1 MGRRRCDGDGGLG
14 GPWTSSLS
22 PHLFPRLPG
31 SPGAPG
37 FCIQDTSRALSS
49 PSRAQLESVALTW
62 GKHRPALARLQGPN
76 ISIMRTRS
84 GPAHSS
90 LSDGVEERMSPVGAV
105 GGVRGEPQT
114 GEGMR
119 G

>member
-1 MGRRRCDGDGGLG
+1 MGLQ
-14 GPWTSSLS
+14 PLS
-22 PHLFPRLPG
+22 PLP
-31 SPGAPG
+31 PKAPG
-37 FCIQDTSRALSS
+37 LSIQDTSPAPSG
-49 PSRAQLESVALTW
+49 PSRAQLESVTLTW
-62 GKHRPALARLQGPN
+62 GKHRPALAGLQGPN

-90 LSDGVEERMSPVGAV
+90 LSDGGEERMSPAGAV
-105 GGVRGEPQT
+105 GGMRGEPQT